1 MKYLIEFLKWYESYC
16 LVDCNIDDLTDIPIV
31 YSTFD
36 TDDGDEHEVAMS
48 IDLVTLTE
56 TIRSCNLA
64 PSKPCGEITI
74 KKQYECYEDLFK
86 ENENS
91 TWDDQYDYAVG
102 RIRKYLDDEQEVSTF
117 LKNVL
122 NAKYHG
128 LSMAEDAIML
138 NNKTCNGD
146 IVLVDS
152 SRTYIKKGDDKWVFE
167 ANGTEWLIDT
177 ECLLTHLTALQDAE
191 IVYRRNCH
199 VTL

>member
-1 MKYLIEFLKWYESYC
+1 MKYLIDFLKWYEGYC
-16 LVDCNIDDLTDIPIV
+16 FDCITDDLTNLGMV

-36 TDDGDEHEVAMS
+36 TDDGEEHEVEMT
-48 IDLVTLTE
+48 INLVTLTE
-56 TIRSCNLA
+56 TIKSD
-64 PSKPCGEITI
+64 EITLTT
-74 KKQYECYEDLFK
+74 QYDSYEELFK
-86 ENENS
+86 VNENS

-102 RIRKYLDDEQEVSTF
+102 RIRKYLDDEQEASTF

-138 NNKTCNGD
+138 NNKTCKGD
-146 IVLVDS
+146 FVLVDS

-167 ANGTEWLIDT
+167 SNGTEWLIDT

>member
-1 MKYLIEFLKWYESYC
+1 MKYLIDFLKWYEGYC
-16 LVDCNIDDLTDIPIV
+16 FDCITDDLTSLGIV

-36 TDDGDEHEVAMS
+36 TDDGEEHEVEMT
-48 IDLVTLTE
+48 INLVKLTE
-56 TIRSCNLA
+56 TITSD
-64 PSKPCGEITI
+64 EITLTT
-74 KKQYECYEDLFK
+74 QYDSYEELFK
-86 ENENS
+86 ANENS

-138 NNKTCNGD
+138 NNKTCKGD

-167 ANGTEWLIDT
+167 SNGTEWLIDT
-177 ECLLTHLTALQDAE
+177 ERLLTHLTALQDAE
-191 IVYRRNCH
+191 IIYGRNRY